1 MTARTPFVKTPLTST
16 CMGSLGLN
24 PVRLTE
30 IFIFFLSPRLLLF
43 VTVWASLLASML
55 FLVGYNI

>member
-24 PVRLTE
+24 PVRLTG
-30 IFIFFLSPRLLLF
+30 IFIFFLSARLLLIIA
-43 VTVWASLLASML
+43 VRASLLASML
-55 FLVGYNI
+55 FFVGYNI